1 MKTLMKKLAML
12 TSIVGVAI
20 LMAGCTCPT
29 PKKHVKRHPRPQPAT
44 EAVVFYQTYED
55 SDVNRVYAK
64 MYTHSTSG
72 GESRMG
78 HIKFTETDA
87 GLKMEVDL
95 KDLRP
100 NVSYTVKVYQCGT
113 CNNGSSTCCDNS
125 PMPITLPKLMVQTA
139 GTLQETFMIRGLRA
153 AQLQN
158 GKIYLERNGGY
169 KAAWGKFEQPV
180 F

>member
-12 TSIVGVAI
+12 TSVLGVAV

-29 PKKHVKRHPRPQPAT
+29 PKKHMKRHPRPQPVT
-44 EAVVFYQTYED
+44 EAVVYYQTYED
-55 SDVNRVYAK
+55 ADINRVVAK

-72 GESRMG
+72 GESKMG
-78 HIKFTETDA
+78 YIKFTETDA

-100 NVSYTVKVYQCGT
+100 GVSYTVKMYQCGV
-113 CNNGSSTCCDNS
+113 CNNGNINCCDSN
-125 PMPITLPKLMVQTA
+125 PMPVNMPKLMVRSA
-139 GTLQETFMIRGLRA
+139 GKLEESFIIRGMTA

-158 GKIYLERNGGY
+158 AKIYLERDGGY

-180 F
+180 Y